1 MRFLIALLLAA
12 LPHSADLYVSGFFD
26 SSVQR
31 FAGPRSA
38 APGAAGGTFAKP
50 VARRPWGLAFGPDG
64 ALWVANEQGSPA
76 IVRISGP
83 FTATPGVVET
93 IVDDGAFY
101 DLAFGPDGN
110 LYAAGAGPVRRY
122 DVVTHQLIDE
132 FTHGYA
138 LAQTRGIAF
147 GPDGDLYVSNYEAG
161 VKGEIVRFD
170 GITGDF
176 VGVAVANGYGGLRA
190 PWKIAFNGRGELL
203 VANWESGDGNILRY
217 PARLHRGQTTAA
229 FITRA
234 GLEPLYLAVGPDR
247 NVYVSTSDNSGASG
261 AVLRFDGRS
270 GAFIDVFVPSVAGG
284 PRGLAFAPGA
294 R

>member
-1 MRFLIALLLAA
+1 MLAILFAVLTA

-31 FAGPRSA
+31 FAGPRAA
-38 APGAAGGTFAKP
+38 APGAPGGTYARP

-83 FTATPGVVET
+83 FSAMPGVVET
-93 IVDDGAFY
+93 IVEEGAFY
-101 DLAFGPDGN
+101 DVVFGPDGN

-147 GPDGDLYVSNYEAG
+147 GPDGNLYVSNYESG

-170 GITGDF
+170 GATGDF
-176 VGVAVANGYGGLRA
+176 LGVYVANGHGGLRA
-190 PWKIAFNGRGELL
+190 PWKLAFNGRGELL
-203 VANWESGDGNILRY
+203 VANWESGSGEVLRY
-217 PARLHRGQTTAA
+217 PARLHRGASTAA
-229 FITRA
+229 FITRDD
-234 GLEPLYLAVGPDR
+234 LHPLYLAVGPDQ
-247 NVYVSTSDNSGASG
+247 NVYVSSSDNSGASG
-261 AVLRFDGRS
+261 AVLRFDGRT
-270 GAFIDVFVPSVAGG
+270 GAFIDVFAANVAGG

>member
-1 MRFLIALLLAA
+1 MLAILFALAAA
-12 LPHSADLYVSGFFD
+12 LPPSADLYVSGFFD

-76 IVRISGP
+76 IVRVSGP
-83 FTATPGVVET
+83 FSATPGVVET

-138 LAQTRGIAF
+138 LAQTRGIA
-147 GPDGDLYVSNYEAG
+147 L
-161 VKGEIVRFD
+161 
-170 GITGDF
+170 
-176 VGVAVANGYGGLRA
+176 
-190 PWKIAFNGRGELL
+190 
-203 VANWESGDGNILRY
+203 
-217 PARLHRGQTTAA
+217 
-229 FITRA
+229 
-234 GLEPLYLAVGPDR
+234 GPDR

-270 GAFIDVFVPSVAGG
+270 GAFIDVFVPTVAGG